1 MSRTNPYKKKRRS
14 ANKTILIY
22 GEGLSEE
29 IVLKYLRG
37 LYSRNRDIAITIR
50 RGRGGTAYSLVIQA
64 DKTQGAFDRRIV
76 VLDNDKSKSEMQKA
90 RQEAE
95 KRKIEL
101 FEHTPCL
108 ESVLLSILHK
118 KQSFKNKSSSWCK
131 QEFESKYLDRKN
143 RGELDEYTKLFPKN
157 LLDKQSSK
165 VSELKKLINLMEGRG
180 WS

>member
-1 MSRTNPYKKKRRS
+1 MSRANPYKKKRRS

-22 GEGLSEE
+22 TEGLNEE

-37 LYSRNRDIAITIR
+37 LYSRNKDVAITIR
-50 RGRGGTAYSLVIQA
+50 RGKGGTADGLVVQA
-64 DKTQGAFDRRIV
+64 NKTQGAFDRRIV

-118 KQSFKNKSSSWCK
+118 GQSFKNKSSSWCK
-131 QEFESKYLDRKN
+131 QEFESRYLDRKK
-143 RGELDEYTKLFPKN
+143 RGELDEYVKLFPKS
-157 LLDKQSSK
+157 LLDRQSSK
-165 VSELKKLINLMEGRG
+165 ISELKKLISLMGNI
-180 WS
+180 